1 MHACGKK
8 QIKQNKTKQ
17 QKTKPNQP
25 TNQPKKATNALA
37 ELVFKK
43 YELKNNNEI
52 SSAHGEVQFFQI
64 FPLQAFKH
72 SGSQDF
78 LLQCY
83 HLCSSGCQK
92 LAYSGVRTV
101 I

>member
-1 MHACGKK
+1 MHTTLKRSQQRTLVAKK
-8 QIKQNKTKQ
+8 
-17 QKTKPNQP
+17 
-25 TNQPKKATNALA
+25 KKANNVLD
-37 ELVFKK
+37 ESVSNK

-52 SSAHGEVQFFQI
+52 SSASGEVQLFQV

-78 LLQCY
+78 LHQCY

-92 LAYSGVRTV
+92 LAYLGVRTV